1 MANINQL
8 RNVVP
13 PNLPVASS
21 QYSQQYTDQYSN
33 VLRLYFNQL
42 SNLTG
47 VIASVNSGLT
57 IAHIGASD
65 TTDQYATADNTPT
78 IVKFNTLDS
87 GLGFTLNADSSATA
101 QYSGVYKIDYSLQYA
116 NTDNAA
122 HDVDVWLRVNN
133 IDLPGSTSKFTLPA
147 RKSAGVPSYVLAVS
161 FVVFKINV
169 GDNIKLYWAT
179 NKAYSTTGPVDGV
192 YMEYKPAQTTPFNH
206 PSIPSAIGAISFMSS
221 LY

>member
-42 SNLTG
+42 SNLTS
-47 VIASVNSGLT
+47 VISSVNSGLT
-57 IAHIGASD
+57 LSHIGASD
-65 TTDQYATADNTPT
+65 STDQYATADNTPT
-78 IVKFNTLDS
+78 IVKWNTLDS
-87 GLGFTLNADSSATA
+87 GLGFTLNADNSATA
-101 QYSGVYKIDYSLQYA
+101 QYSGVYKIDYSLQFA
-116 NTDNAA
+116 NTANDI
-122 HDVDVWLRVNN
+122 HDVDVWLRIND
-133 IDLPGSTSKFTLPA
+133 IDVPGSTSKFTLQK
-147 RKSAGVPSYVLAVS
+147 RKSAGVFNYILAMS
-161 FVVFKINV
+161 FVVFKLNA
-169 GDNIKLYWAT
+169 GDIVKLYWAT
-179 NKAYSTTGPVDGV
+179 DKAFIVSPAADGV
-192 YMEYKPAQTTPFNH
+192 YMEHKNAQTSPFAH